1 MNRGTTV
8 SRTRDFH
15 VLGVLETVSDII
27 RWRVQRGGEGVP
39 PRETWGLFF
48 KKQRR
53 IIHLNPYIKRISN
66 NSFSS
71 VHDNQAGDRACS
83 WGGMHELASTPS
95 KARPLAIVR
104 SLVL

>member
-53 IIHLNPYIKRISN
+53 IIHLNPYKELVTILSAPYMTTRPGIGLAAGEECT
-66 NSFSS
+66 NSLQ
-71 VHDNQAGDRACS
+71 HLQRHA
-83 WGGMHELASTPS
+83 L
-95 KARPLAIVR
+95 
-104 SLVL
+104 